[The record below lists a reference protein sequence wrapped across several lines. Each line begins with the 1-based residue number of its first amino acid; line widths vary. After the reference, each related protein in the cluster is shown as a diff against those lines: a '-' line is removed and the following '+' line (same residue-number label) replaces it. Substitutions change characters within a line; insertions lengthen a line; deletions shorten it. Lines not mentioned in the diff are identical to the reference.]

1 MLITQNNINFECS
14 FYHLIWR
21 KKQLHISCCLPGF
34 KMTFWTTAMIG
45 LGSEVWCQWRLEKF
59 FYNIIGDYWERNLT
73 WLGGLFGLHLF
84 GLFGY
89 IGTILFLNRKFL
101 FLNLNVWVLTI
112 YVDEEFFLFYWM
124 FHESIG
130 IFERIVGWI
139 LEEKRK
145 YFVYTKMST
154 QYEDYR
160 KWCYNVVEWTMKGMS
175 RIIYAN
181 FKYTAI

>member
-1 MLITQNNINFECS
+1 MIHRISRFTIPVHCNFKSEDRSFQECTWYTCWNYKTAS
-14 FYHLIWR
+14 VGQTL
-21 KKQLHISCCLPGF
+21 Q
-34 KMTFWTTAMIG
+34 TTAMIG
-45 LGSEVWCQWRLEKF
+45 LGSNVWCQWRLEKF

-130 IFERIVGWI
+130 IFEDCRMDIGRKEEI
-139 LEEKRK
+139 LC
-145 YFVYTKMST
+145 VYK
-154 QYEDYR
+154 
-160 KWCYNVVEWTMKGMS
+160 NVNSVWRLQEVML
-175 RIIYAN
+175 
-181 FKYTAI
+181 